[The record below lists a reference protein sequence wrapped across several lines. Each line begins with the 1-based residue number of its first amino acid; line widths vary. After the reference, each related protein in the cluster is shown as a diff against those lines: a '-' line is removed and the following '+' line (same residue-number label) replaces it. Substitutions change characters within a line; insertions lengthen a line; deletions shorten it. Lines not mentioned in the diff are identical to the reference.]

1 MELTSNEIWK
11 DIKGYEGRYQV
22 SNMGNVKSLNYNYT
36 GKEKNLRARKPN
48 TYNKYMAIELC
59 KNNKKEVFFIHRLV
73 AEAFIQNFK
82 NLPVVNHKDG
92 NKTNNKA
99 DNLEW
104 CSYSSNVRHA
114 YDTKLIKLKN
124 RAVSQY
130 GLDGKYIRD
139 WNGVREIQRTLGY
152 SSGALC
158 DCCKGRQKTAYGYI
172 WKYAN

>member
-1 MELTSNEIWK
+1 MELKNNEIWK

-22 SNMGNVKSLNYNYT
+22 SNRGNVKSLNYNHT
-36 GKEKNLRARKPN
+36 GKIKNLKFRKPN
-48 TYNKYMAIELC
+48 TYNQYMTIELC

-73 AEAFIQNFK
+73 AEAFIPNPRK
-82 NLPVVNHKDG
+82 MPVVNHIDG
-92 NKTNNKA
+92 NKTNNKS

-114 YDTKLIKLKN
+114 YDTRLIKQKN
-124 RAVSQY
+124 RAVNQY
-130 GLDGKYIRD
+130 SLDGKYIKS
-139 WNGVREIQRTLGY
+139 WNGVREVQRNLGY

-158 DCCKGRQKTAYGYI
+158 DCCKGRQKTAYGYV